1 MLQEKNNPEEQRKE
15 ISDDL
20 FDQNIHSDEC
30 RTQNADMS
38 PSTENQKKRKH
49 NQISDS
55 NNNEELQIMEIAD
68 DNKKSMPESSRQKK
82 PKKDRSDLIVSKGT

>member
-1 MLQEKNNPEEQRKE
+1 MLLEKKNPEEQRKE

-55 NNNEELQIMEIAD
+55 NNNEELQIMEISD

>member
-1 MLQEKNNPEEQRKE
+1 
-15 ISDDL
+15 
-20 FDQNIHSDEC
+20 
-30 RTQNADMS
+30 MS
-38 PSTENQKKRKH
+38 PSTENKKKWKH

-55 NNNEELQIMEIAD
+55 NNNEELQIMKIAD

>member
-1 MLQEKNNPEEQRKE
+1 MLQENGNPEEQRKI

-20 FDQNIHSDEC
+20 VHQNIHSEC

-55 NNNEELQIMEIAD
+55 NNNEEL
-68 DNKKSMPESSRQKK
+68 
-82 PKKDRSDLIVSKGT
+82 

>member
-15 ISDDL
+15 IYDDL

-55 NNNEELQIMEIAD
+55 NNNEELQIMEISD

>member
-1 MLQEKNNPEEQRKE
+1 MLQENGNPEEQRKI

-20 FDQNIHSDEC
+20 VHQNIHSEC

-55 NNNEELQIMEIAD
+55 NNNEELQIMEFAD
-68 DNKKSMPESSRQKK
+68 DNQKSMPEPSRHKK
-82 PKKDRSDLIVSKGT
+82 PKKDRSNLIVSKGT

>member
-1 MLQEKNNPEEQRKE
+1 MLLEKKNPEEQRKE

>member
-1 MLQEKNNPEEQRKE
+1 MLQKE

-30 RTQNADMS
+30 RRQNADMS
-38 PSTENQKKRKH
+38 PSTENKKKRKH
-49 NQISDS
+49 KQISDS

-68 DNKKSMPESSRQKK
+68 DNKKSIVESSRQKK